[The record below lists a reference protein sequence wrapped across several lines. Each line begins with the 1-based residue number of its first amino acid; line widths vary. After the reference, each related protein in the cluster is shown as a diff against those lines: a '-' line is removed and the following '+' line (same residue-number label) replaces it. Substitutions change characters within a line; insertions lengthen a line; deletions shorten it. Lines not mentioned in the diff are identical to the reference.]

1 LNEAKD
7 GILHGEKREKLL
19 ELQGVIDV
27 DHFPCRHCSGN
38 ETNWFVHQGIT
49 YFENKYPGEAP
60 KDATQTFHSV
70 SYLKN
75 GEIRNVCDYFFK
87 VKTDVGEYFS
97 LD

>member
-1 LNEAKD
+1 MGRNC
-7 GILHGEKREKLL
+7 EKLL
-19 ELQGVIDV
+19 EMLGVNDL
-27 DHFPCRHCSGN
+27 DRFPCRHCSGN
-38 ETNWFVHQGIT
+38 DTNWFVHQGIT

-60 KDATQTFHSV
+60 KDDTQTFHSV